1 MAIRTIVITD
11 DDGEVDVATTECSAL
26 EALGLLKLAEY
37 SLLEGITSPQEN
49 ILAQDEYEAFLN

>member
-11 DDGEVDVATTECSAL
+11 DDGELDVATTECTTL

-37 SLLEGITSPQEN
+37 SILEQIVTPDGVFIESKFD
-49 ILAQDEYEAFLN
+49 ASLN